1 MAPAP
6 LSHYDFLLGHPI
18 KHEKVISARPFL
30 PLPLHS
36 IYIHIHRVP
45 RPVLLRPP
53 VCGTCGAGR
62 EGGRPR
68 WSGSCGASVRS
79 YIWRV
84 CSPAFGLYYARR
96 RTREE
101 GGRGGTGQGRR
112 FAQLFPL
119 HSLSLPSQHNRQ
131 EMEKEEGARRGGRR
145 EALQFFLDFSCHF
158 HDPPAS
164 ERAGSRAAGRSA
176 ALSLVVSASG
186 ASSIHLERGKVDAIG
201 DAATK
206 EYRGLSN
213 RLPFTAIS
221 CYTGSL
227 LRNVI
232 WSSV

>member
-18 KHEKVISARPFL
+18 KHEKVISARPLL
-30 PLPLHS
+30 PLPSPFH
-36 IYIHIHRVP
+36 IYTYTP
-45 RPVLLRPP
+45 CTTSRPP
-53 VCGTCGAGR
+53 PSTCLRHMRCG

-79 YIWRV
+79 YIWRL
-84 CSPAFGLYYARR
+84 CSPAFGLYYARW

-131 EMEKEEGARRGGRR
+131 EMEKEEGTRRGGSR

-164 ERAGSRAAGRSA
+164 ERAGSRAAGRRAVARRVCLWRELDTS
-176 ALSLVVSASG
+176 
-186 ASSIHLERGKVDAIG
+186 
-201 DAATK
+201 
-206 EYRGLSN
+206 
-213 RLPFTAIS
+213 
-221 CYTGSL
+221 
-227 LRNVI
+227 
-232 WSSV
+232 

>member
-18 KHEKVISARPFL
+18 KHEKVISARPLLPLF

-36 IYIHIHRVP
+36 IYIHTHRVP

-79 YIWRV
+79 YIWQL

-101 GGRGGTGQGRR
+101 GGRGGTGPPFRTT
-112 FAQLFPL
+112 FPS
-119 HSLSLPSQHNRQ
+119 SLSFSALSAQPPRNG
-131 EMEKEEGARRGGRR
+131 KGGRD
-145 EALQFFLDFSCHF
+145 A
-158 HDPPAS
+158 
-164 ERAGSRAAGRSA
+164 ERRTEGERPSN
-176 ALSLVVSASG
+176 
-186 ASSIHLERGKVDAIG
+186 SS
-201 DAATK
+201 
-206 EYRGLSN
+206 
-213 RLPFTAIS
+213 
-221 CYTGSL
+221 
-227 LRNVI
+227 
-232 WSSV
+232 